1 MRVRRR
7 LYRYSAAVIVAA
19 TTVFLVAASAPAAT
33 PTRPVTPDR
42 WTRSVCQDISTWL
55 KARGD
60 AETGTVAA
68 LGGLES
74 GEFKPKAAKARL
86 ARAISQGA
94 EATDRLVKD
103 VKSAGTP
110 QVNNG
115 KQVASGYVQTLGD
128 YGKPYVKARA
138 ALSRA
143 KTRDKQQFATTAQ
156 QVNSTLAGELNAV
169 GVDPV
174 EELRAVPELAAGI
187 TASCGDVAA
196 YLTAK
201 IDPACQTVLTTGRHL
216 ADVNDQFE
224 ASPEGSAEENAALDE
239 FERTITQLRDQLA
252 GACNA
257 AAVVAPCHK
266 PFETAQHVVDLWN
279 QYPTTDVNSPQA
291 DAIDNELT
299 RQFQVLRT
307 DLGAMCH

>member
-1 MRVRRR
+1 MRVPRR
-7 LYRYSAAVIVAA
+7 LCRYSVAAIVAA
-19 TTVFLVAASAPAAT
+19 TTVSLVATSAPAAT

-42 WTRSVCQDISTWL
+42 WTRLACQDISTWL

-60 AETGTVAA
+60 AETGTVEA

-74 GEFKPKAAKARL
+74 GALKPKAAKARL
-86 ARAISQGA
+86 ARAIGQGA

-128 YGKPYVKARA
+128 YRKAYAKART
-138 ALSRA
+138 ALARA

-156 QVNSTLAGELNAV
+156 QVNTTLVGDLNAV

-187 TASCGDVAA
+187 TAACGDVAA

-201 IDPACQTVLTTGRHL
+201 IEPPCQTALNTARHL
-216 ADVNDQFE
+216 ADVDSQLEATSENDPAGGAIFD
-224 ASPEGSAEENAALDE
+224 EED
-239 FERTITQLRDQLA
+239 RSMTQLRNDL
-252 GACNA
+252 GACNIP
-257 AAVVAPCHK
+257 AVPMPCRK
-266 PFETAQHVVDLWN
+266 PFETSQGLPDLWN
-279 QYPTTDVNSPQA
+279 QFIESAVDSPQEQA
-291 DAIDNELT
+291 LDDELV
-299 RQFQVLRT
+299 RQFNTLHA
-307 DLGAMCH
+307 DLLAMCH

>member
-1 MRVRRR
+1 VT
-7 LYRYSAAVIVAA
+7 A
-19 TTVFLVAASAPAAT
+19 VFLVAASAPAAT

-55 KARGD
+55 KASGD

-74 GEFKPKAAKARL
+74 GELKTKAAKARL
-86 ARAISQGA
+86 ARTISQGA

-115 KQVASGYVQTLGD
+115 KQVVSGYVQTLSD
-128 YGKPYVKARA
+128 YGKAYAKGRTAV
-138 ALSRA
+138 SRA

-156 QVNSTLAGELNAV
+156 QVNSTLVGDLNAV

-201 IDPACQTVLTTGRHL
+201 IDAPCQAALTTARHA
-216 ADVNDQFE
+216 ADVDNQEDTVPEDSPQLE
-224 ASPEGSAEENAALDE
+224 ALVDDE
-239 FERTITQLRDQLA
+239 ERTLGQLKNEL
-252 GACNA
+252 GACNVP
-257 AAVVAPCHK
+257 AVVAPCRK
-266 PFETAQHVVDLWN
+266 PFETAQQLKPLWDQIQN
-279 QYPTTDVNSPQA
+279 APLDSPQEQA
-291 DAIDNELT
+291 AEDELN
-299 RQFQVLRT
+299 RQYDILRS
-307 DLGAMCH
+307 DLPAMCR